1 MAHPMS
7 PFERVRILLNY
18 ADGGTEY
25 LPTMDRW
32 YAEWLMAN
40 ELAAGI
46 YKGRHVASAI
56 IVTI

>member
-1 MAHPMS
+1 MS

-40 ELAAGI
+40 ELAAGL

-56 IVTI
+56 IVTT